1 MSPCSLP
8 DSWAPWLVEWL
19 GNSGLLHFLSGPR
32 ASWGHFSSWLCK
44 SRWYLK
50 RISFTHCNTQGIC
63 YFWADVLQTFKITS
77 EIKTLTNACCTMLH
91 PCKAPPVVPRS
102 APKPQGPAGDPWVE
116 TIVELDHFH
125 KFYRGEKHTTWMF
138 GTTSKIKVSWEFL
151 RVLPPKCHLPPP
163 SWNRAVY

>member
-63 YFWADVLQTFKITS
+63 YFWADVLHTFKITS

-163 SWNRAVY
+163 FMK